1 MQHGKG
7 NVEQGGG
14 NYKETK
20 DKIRDNQATNQKAN
34 ESSKFGEHV
43 KKEQEINAG
52 KGTNSAQGLV
62 GKDFENYLN
71 QTLGGKGSF
80 TFKGREFDGAYGP
93 NNSIWYEAKSGRYWQ
108 DHAQAGSKGFE
119 KFKSDVGSYASIA
132 KQNGT
137 SFEVHSNTPIPQHVK
152 DWLTSKNI
160 PFKEY

>member
-1 MQHGKG
+1 GRRLTNDEIGLIKNRYSVMMQK
-7 NVEQGGG
+7 QGS
-14 NYKETK
+14 
-20 DKIRDNQATNQKAN
+20 KAKAAKSN
-34 ESSKFGEHV
+34 T
-43 KKEQEINAG
+43 G
-52 KGTNSAQGLV
+52 KGTTSAQGLI
-62 GKDFENYLN
+62 GKDFENYLH

-80 TFKGREFDGAYGP
+80 KNQGREFDGAYGP

-119 KFKSDVGSYASIA
+119 KFKSDVGSHASIA
-132 KQNGT
+132 KQNGA